1 MKKMM
6 KLFAVMVCIVSMFSL
21 TACIFSNPEIDKPF
35 DGENIAYRSENGHL
49 IERATETL
57 IRGGQS
63 SVVPNGVKAIAQAA
77 FRRASA
83 ITELSIPFSVV
94 SIGNYVVSDSTIA
107 TIIYHGSESAWN
119 EVEKGRMWN
128 SGNKDIIVEF
138 VS

>member
-6 KLFAVMVCIVSMFSL
+6 KLIAVMVCIVSMFSL
-21 TACIFSNPEIDKPF
+21 TACIFSNPEIGKPF